1 MNKGLSEDLKTAF
14 PNVTPVSRPM
24 VDVATIPDPNL
35 IAGFVSGE
43 GSFSINIAK
52 SSSCKTGTRV
62 WSSFQL
68 TQHSR
73 DVELMKALIEYLGC
87 CNSYLKTKQDIV
99 DFVVSRLSDITD
111 KIIPFFE
118 KYPIVGVKALDF
130 SDFSKASKLIK
141 DKSHLTQSGLENIRL
156 IKAGMNRGR
165 KS

>member
-68 TQHSR
+68 TQHSW
-73 DVELMKALIEYLGC
+73 DVELMKALVGFLGC
-87 CNSYLKTKQDIV
+87 GGYYLNSKKDVGDY
-99 DFVVSRLSDITD
+99 VVS
-111 KIIPFFE
+111 
-118 KYPIVGVKALDF
+118 
-130 SDFSKASKLIK
+130 KL
-141 DKSHLTQSGLENIRL
+141 
-156 IKAGMNRGR
+156 
-165 KS
+165 